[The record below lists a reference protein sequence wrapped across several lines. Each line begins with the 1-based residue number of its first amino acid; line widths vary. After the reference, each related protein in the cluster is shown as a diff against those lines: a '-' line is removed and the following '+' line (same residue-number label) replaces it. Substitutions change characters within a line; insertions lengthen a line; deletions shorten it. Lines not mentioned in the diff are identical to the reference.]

1 MWTNL
6 PNLLTLSRIAAIP
19 VVVATFYFDG
29 PWASYAAC
37 VLFTAAALT
46 DWLDGHVA
54 RRQNQQSALGRCLDP
69 IADKLLVGAALLM
82 LVAFQR
88 VDSLTVIAAVIILCR
103 EMLVSGL
110 REYLA
115 GLRVGVPVSSLA
127 KWKTGIQMTAIGFLL
142 VGEAGPAFLPVVA
155 IGTVGLWIAA
165 GLTLITG
172 YDYLR
177 AGLVHLQPGAPA
189 EERRE
194 GRPAPSARPAR

>member
-6 PNLLTLSRIAAIP
+6 PNLLTLSRIGVIP
-19 VVVATFYFDG
+19 VVVATFFFTG

-69 IADKLLVGAALLM
+69 IADKLLVGASLFM
-82 LVAFQR
+82 LVAYQR
-88 VDSLTVIAAVIILCR
+88 MDSLTVLAAVVILCR
-103 EMLVSGL
+103 EILVSGL

-165 GLTLITG
+165 FLTLITG

-177 AGLVHLQPGAPA
+177 AGIEHLQPGEPP
-189 EERRE
+189 EERRD
-194 GRPAPSARPAR
+194 GRPAASPRPAR